1 MIYTIYVL
9 NEFPLQAL
17 LRKSNFM
24 GITAKWGVTLGA
36 FDIKYKLRNSVK
48 GQVLEDFVAEFS
60 PEIMVVCGV
69 QQISTRPWRIYMDGV
84 LNTRRSGI
92 EVMLESPKGIRMEHS
107 LQLAFQASNNEAKY
121 ETLLIGF

>member
-1 MIYTIYVL
+1 
-9 NEFPLQAL
+9 
-17 LRKSNFM
+17 M

-84 LNTRRSGI
+84 SNTRGSGI
-92 EVMLESPKGIRMEHS
+92 EVMLESPKGIRIEHS